1 LPIFAGAEA
10 GGAAALATLI
20 DDLQKDAEARAQRVE
35 AAFKERMARDGLS
48 GEWRL
53 VQGLLPRQ
61 ISAQGRCADLVIV
74 GQVSSEGEGPR
85 DSAHIEAAL
94 FDSGRPVLVVPHAGH
109 TGSIGRRVLI
119 GWNGSP
125 EAARAVH
132 DALPLMVGAEAVTV
146 VTIDPEGGPG
156 ANEEGP
162 GADIA
167 RHLARHGLPVMVR
180 RVTGPAAAAG
190 DLLLNEAADL
200 GADLIVM
207 GAFGHS
213 RLREFVLG
221 GATRTLLAQMTAPVL
236 MAH

>member
-1 LPIFAGAEA
+1 
-10 GGAAALATLI
+10 
-20 DDLQKDAEARAQRVE
+20 
-35 AAFKERMARDGLS
+35 
-48 GEWRL
+48 
-53 VQGLLPRQ
+53 
-61 ISAQGRCADLVIV
+61 
-74 GQVSSEGEGPR
+74 
-85 DSAHIEAAL
+85 
-94 FDSGRPVLVVPHAGH
+94 VPHAGH